1 MKLMKGSVV
10 RAEAG
15 RDGGGFFAVVGT
27 DEKYC
32 FIADGRSRKLD
43 KPKRKNIKH
52 IRITDSMID
61 TMAVVMDTVIPEG
74 DLDKRYDDLRYVI
87 RTRQQYEFANRLR

>member
-15 RDGGGFFAVVGT
+15 RDGGGYFVIVED

-32 FIADGRSRKLD
+32 FIADGRSRKLN

-61 TMAVVMDTVIPEG
+61 LNDIT
-74 DLDKRYDDLRYVI
+74 DKKLRNVLK
-87 RTRQQYEFANRLR
+87 QFGSAE

>member
-1 MKLMKGSVV
+1 MKLLKGSVV

-15 RDGGGFFAVVGT
+15 RDGGGYFVIVEA

-32 FIADGRSRKLD
+32 LIADGKSRKLAS
-43 KPKRKNIKH
+43 PKRKNIKH

-61 TMAVVMDTVIPEG
+61 LNDITDKKLRNILKQFGDTE
-74 DLDKRYDDLRYVI
+74 
-87 RTRQQYEFANRLR
+87 

>member
-32 FIADGRSRKLD
+32 FIADGRSRKLSS
-43 KPKRKNIKH
+43 PKRKNIKH

-61 TMAVVMDTVIPEG
+61 LNDIT
-74 DLDKRYDDLRYVI
+74 DKKLRNALK
-87 RTRQQYEFANRLR
+87 QFGSAE

>member
-32 FIADGRSRKLD
+32 FIADGRSRKLAS
-43 KPKRKNIKH
+43 PKRKNLKH
-52 IRITDSMID
+52 IALTDSMID
-61 TMAVVMDTVIPEG
+61 INDIT
-74 DLDKRYDDLRYVI
+74 DKRLRTELRDLSRA
-87 RTRQQYEFANRLR
+87 EL